1 VSCSEKEAS
10 SDLVQVNVPRS
21 GEGLSR
27 RAAMQWVMAAVA
39 ASAAP
44 ATSMAQQPAPPVTP
58 LQPTQGTPPTPT
70 PPGHPEAAKG
80 YGTDP
85 SMVEIHQPGDLWPL
99 TFTAAQR
106 KTAKALADVILP
118 KDELGP
124 AASAVG
130 VVEMV
135 DEWVSAPYPAQQAD
149 RPIIIDG
156 LAWME
161 TESTKRFGKLFG
173 DVSEEQKR
181 AICDDICF
189 HGTAKAEFKKAAAFF
204 SRFRS
209 LCAGAYYGTPEG
221 WQAIGYVGNVP
232 LQSFDGP
239 PPEVLQKLGVVQ
251 TVK

>member
-1 VSCSEKEAS
+1 
-10 SDLVQVNVPRS
+10 
-21 GEGLSR
+21 
-27 RAAMQWVMAAVA
+27 MQWVMAAVA
-39 ASAAP
+39 ATAAP
-44 ATSMAQQPAPPVTP
+44 LGAPGQQPKPPVTP

-70 PPGHPEAAKG
+70 PPGHPEVAAKG

-85 SMVEIHQPGDLWPL
+85 NLVDVHQPGDLWPL

-106 KTAKALADVILP
+106 KTATALADVILP
-118 KDELGP
+118 KDDFGP
-124 AASAVG
+124 AASEVG

-135 DEWVSAPYPAQQAD
+135 DEWVSAPYPAQMAD
-149 RPIIIDG
+149 RPVILDG
-156 LAWME
+156 LAWIE
-161 TESTKRFGKLFG
+161 TESTKRFGKLFAELS
-173 DVSEEQKR
+173 DAQRR

-189 HGTAKAEFKKAAAFF
+189 HGTAKGEFKKAAAFF

-221 WQAIGYVGNVP
+221 WRAIGYVGNVP

-239 PPEVLQKLGVVQ
+239 PAEVLAKLGVEQ

>member
-1 VSCSEKEAS
+1 
-10 SDLVQVNVPRS
+10 
-21 GEGLSR
+21 
-27 RAAMQWVMAAVA
+27 MQWVMAAVA

-44 ATSMAQQPAPPVTP
+44 VGAPGQQPAPPVTP

-70 PPGHPEAAKG
+70 PPGHPDAPKG

-85 SMVEIHQPGDLWPL
+85 NLVEVHQPGDLWPL

-106 KTAKALADVILP
+106 KTATALADVILP
-118 KDELGP
+118 KDDFGP
-124 AASAVG
+124 AASSVG

-135 DEWVSAPYPAQQAD
+135 DEWVSAPYPAQLAD
-149 RPIIIDG
+149 RPVILDG
-156 LAWME
+156 LAWIE
-161 TESTKRFGKLFG
+161 TESTKRFGKLFAAL
-173 DVSEEQKR
+173 SEAQKR

-189 HGTAKAEFKKAAAFF
+189 HATAKAEFKKGAGFF

-221 WQAIGYVGNVP
+221 WRAIGYVGNVP

-239 PPEVLQKLGVVQ
+239 PAEVLERLGVVQ

>member
-1 VSCSEKEAS
+1 
-10 SDLVQVNVPRS
+10 
-21 GEGLSR
+21 
-27 RAAMQWVMAAVA
+27 MQWVMAAVA
-39 ASAAP
+39 ATAAP
-44 ATSMAQQPAPPVTP
+44 VAAPGQQPAPPVTP

-70 PPGHPEAAKG
+70 PPGHPDAPKG

-85 SMVEIHQPGDLWPL
+85 NLVDIHQPGDLWPL

-106 KTAKALADVILP
+106 KTATTVADLILP
-118 KDELGP
+118 KDNFGP

-135 DEWVSAPYPAQQAD
+135 DEWISAPYPAQQAD
-149 RPIIIDG
+149 RPVIIEG
-156 LAWME
+156 LAWIE
-161 TESTKRFGKLFG
+161 TESTKRFAKLFPEL
-173 DVSEEQKR
+173 SNEQKR

-189 HGTAKAEFKKAAAFF
+189 HATAKAEFKKPSAFF

-239 PPEVLQKLGVVQ
+239 PPEVLEKLGVVQ

>member
-1 VSCSEKEAS
+1 MSE
-10 SDLVQVNVPRS
+10 LVQVSVPGNGR
-21 GEGLSR
+21 LSR

-44 ATSMAQQPAPPVTP
+44 LGAPGQQPAPPVTP

-70 PPGHPEAAKG
+70 PPGHPYAAKG

-85 SMVEIHQPGDLWPL
+85 NLVDIHQPGDLWPL
-99 TFTAAQR
+99 TFTANQR
-106 KTAKALADVILP
+106 KTATALADVIIP
-118 KDELGP
+118 KDDSGP
-124 AASAVG
+124 AASTVG

-149 RPIIIDG
+149 RPVIIDG
-156 LAWME
+156 LAWIE
-161 TESTKRFGKLFG
+161 TESTKRFGKLFAELTG
-173 DVSEEQKR
+173 EQKR
-181 AICDDICF
+181 AICDDVCF

-239 PPEVLQKLGVVQ
+239 PADVLAKLGVVQ

>member
-1 VSCSEKEAS
+1 
-10 SDLVQVNVPRS
+10 
-21 GEGLSR
+21 
-27 RAAMQWVMAAVA
+27 M
-39 ASAAP
+39 
-44 ATSMAQQPAPPVTP
+44 
-58 LQPTQGTPPTPT
+58 
-70 PPGHPEAAKG
+70 
-80 YGTDP
+80 
-85 SMVEIHQPGDLWPL
+85 EIHQPGDLWPL

-106 KTAKALADVILP
+106 KTATALADVILP

-124 AASAVG
+124 AASSVG

-149 RPIIIDG
+149 RPVILDG
-156 LAWME
+156 LAWIE
-161 TESTKRFGKLFG
+161 TESTKRFGKLFAAL
-173 DVSEEQKR
+173 SEAQKH

-189 HGTAKAEFKKAAAFF
+189 HATAKAEFKKAAGFF

-221 WQAIGYVGNVP
+221 WRAIGYVGNVP

-239 PPEVLQKLGVVQ
+239 PAEVLAKLGVVQ

>member
-1 VSCSEKEAS
+1 
-10 SDLVQVNVPRS
+10 L
-21 GEGLSR
+21 
-27 RAAMQWVMAAVA
+27 
-39 ASAAP
+39 
-44 ATSMAQQPAPPVTP
+44 
-58 LQPTQGTPPTPT
+58 
-70 PPGHPEAAKG
+70 
-80 YGTDP
+80 
-85 SMVEIHQPGDLWPL
+85 VEIHQPGDLWPL
-99 TFTAAQR
+99 TFTSAQR

-118 KDELGP
+118 KDEYGP

-156 LAWME
+156 LAWIE
-161 TESTKRFGKLFG
+161 AESNKRFGKLFG
-173 DVSEEQKR
+173 DVSEEQKH

-189 HGTAKAEFKKAAAFF
+189 HGTAKGEFKKGAAFF

-239 PPEVLQKLGVVQ
+239 PAAVLEKLGVLQ